1 MDPIRSRT
9 PSPARELLPGP
20 QPDRVQPTA
29 DRGLRLLAAP
39 GWLARSADDV
49 PDPAAISPAPS
60 PAFSAGSFSDPLR
73 QFDPSLLDTSLLIR
87 CLPSARRIQRL
98 PQQSGMRRNRLC
110 VQPMTRHPPCVSLSL
125 PRGRRAPSRP
135 RDGVRRNPPTLRRPR
150 RWIYARSATVS
161 SSKRRSN
168 RRCVRQWRSTTRHWW
183 AMGLHAHIVALS
195 KHPAALGT
203 VAVTYQHIITALPEA
218 THEDIVGVGKQW
230 SGARALEALLT
241 DAGS

>member
-1 MDPIRSRT
+1 MRPGKLCRDHRPLVWRRPCKEVCLMDPIRSRT

-60 PAFSAGSFSDPLR
+60 PAFSAGSFSDLLR
-73 QFDPSLLDTSLLIR
+73 QFDPSLLDTSLLDSM
-87 CLPSARRIQRL
+87 PAVGT
-98 PQQSGMRRNRLC
+98 PHTAAAPAEWDEAQSGLRAADD
-110 VQPMTRHPPCVSLSL
+110 PPPTVRVAVTAARP
-125 PRGRRAPSRP
+125 PRAKPA

-168 RRCVRQWRSTTRHWW
+168 RRCVRQWRGTTRHWW
-183 AMGLHAHIVALS
+183 VMGLHTRTSLRSAN
-195 KHPAALGT
+195 T
-203 VAVTYQHIITALPEA
+203 RQ
-218 THEDIVGVGKQW
+218 
-230 SGARALEALLT
+230 R
-241 DAGS
+241 

>member
-1 MDPIRSRT
+1 MDPIRPRR
-9 PSPARELLPGP
+9 PSPAREPLPGP
-20 QPDRVQPTA
+20 QPDGVQPTA
-29 DRGLRLLAAP
+29 DRGCLRLLAAP
-39 GWLARSADDV
+39 WMVARSADDV

-60 PAFSAGSFSDPLR
+60 PAFSAGSFSD
-73 QFDPSLLDTSLLIR
+73 LLLVRSIRRFLIHRFLIR

-98 PQQSGMRRNRLC
+98 PQQSGMRRNRVC

-135 RDGVRRNPPTLRRPR
+135 RDGVRGNPPTLRRPR

-183 AMGLHAHIVALS
+183 AMGLHTRTSLRSAN
-195 KHPAALGT
+195 T
-203 VAVTYQHIITALPEA
+203 RQ
-218 THEDIVGVGKQW
+218 
-230 SGARALEALLT
+230 R
-241 DAGS
+241 